1 MSPSLL
7 QFLTIWYLWTLNR
20 DLIRSEDIFIIT
32 KYLYDV
38 NAFTL
43 LEFLTLEPPFN
54 GVNSQK

>member
-20 DLIRSEDIFIIT
+20 DLIRSEEIFIIT
-32 KYLYDV
+32 NYLYDV

-43 LEFLTLEPPFN
+43 LEFLTLVPPFN

>member
-7 QFLTIWYLWTLNR
+7 QFLTIWYLWTPNR
-20 DLIRSEDIFIIT
+20 DLIRSEDIFIIIN
-32 KYLYDV
+32 YLYDV

-43 LEFLTLEPPFN
+43 LEFLTLEPPFY